1 MAKEGSVAP
10 KERVNIVYKPATGD
24 AVEEKELPLKLLMM
38 GDYTGRA
45 DETPLGERKII
56 SVNKDNFSDVMKG
69 QNLSMKFGV
78 KNSLDE
84 SEDAGD
90 LAVDLKI
97 DTLKS
102 FSPEAVA
109 KQVPE
114 LKKLLDLRSALTAL
128 KGPLGNIPAFRKKI
142 QALVGDDAARAK
154 IMKELG
160 GGGDSG
166 GGGGDAGGES

>member
-10 KERVNIVYKPATGD
+10 KERVNIIYKPATGD

-45 DETPLGERKII
+45 DETALGERKII
-56 SVNKDNFSDVMKG
+56 SVNKDNFTDVMKG

-78 KNSLDE
+78 KNKLDE
-84 SEDAGD
+84 NEDAGD
-90 LAVDLKI
+90 LAVDLKV
-97 DTLKS
+97 DSLKG

-109 KQVPE
+109 EQVPE

-142 QALVGDDAARAK
+142 QSLVGDDAAREN
-154 IMKELG
+154 ILKELG
-160 GGGDSG
+160 GGG
-166 GGGGDAGGES
+166 AGGES